1 MKPSTTKM
9 SSKGQVVI
17 PEEIREQLGLT
28 AGTQFVVVGDRDVV
42 ILKTLTAPSMS
53 EFDSLI
59 GEARRQAKTAK
70 MSRTDLQ
77 NAVKAVKTEKVKK

>member
-17 PEEIREQLGLT
+17 PEDIREQLGLT

-42 ILKTLTAPSMS
+42 ILKTITAPSMS

-70 MSRTDLQ
+70 MSRTDIQ
-77 NAVKAVKTEKVKK
+77 KAVKAEKVKK

>member
-42 ILKTLTAPSMS
+42 ILKTLSAPSMS

-59 GEARRQAKTAK
+59 VEARRQAKTAK
-70 MSRTDLQ
+70 MSRTDIQ
-77 NAVKAVKTEKVKK
+77 NAVKAVKAEKVKK